1 MHRRNAAEFRVDLRN
16 ECAELQLFRKLA
28 RVEIAH
34 CTRLN
39 FARVDLRVV
48 ERLLAG
54 FDDQMPDRFAFLLQ
68 VALKISAPAA
78 ENINWLVHTINL
90 SNLGSLSSATE
101 SIDAGDVLANDQGV
115 DVMRAFVG
123 INALEIHEMSNHGI
137 AIGDADGAQDVA
149 RFPRTLERHPNIVAL
164 SQRNLLGTGRARFHH
179 SGKTQ
184 RQ

>member
-1 MHRRNAAEFRVDLRN
+1 MHRRNTAQFRVDLRN
-16 ECAELQLFRKLA
+16 ECAQLQLLGKLA

-34 CTRLN
+34 CTCLN

-90 SNLGSLSSATE
+90 AKLGGLSSATE
-101 SIDAGDVLANDQGV
+101 SIEAGDVLANDQGV
-115 DVMRAFVG
+115 DVMGAFVG
-123 INALEIHEMSNHGI
+123 INALEIHEMSDHGI
-137 AIGDADGAQDVA
+137 AIGDADGAQDVSPA
-149 RFPRTLERHPNIVAL
+149 PRALERDPDIVAL
-164 SQRNLLGTGRARFHH
+164 GQRNLP
-179 SGKTQ
+179 
-184 RQ
+184 